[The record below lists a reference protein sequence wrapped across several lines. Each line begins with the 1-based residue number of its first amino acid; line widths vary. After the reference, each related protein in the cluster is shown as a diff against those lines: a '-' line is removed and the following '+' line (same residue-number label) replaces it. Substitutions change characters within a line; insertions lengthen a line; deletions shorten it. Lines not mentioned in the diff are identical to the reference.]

1 MRSPS
6 RTYTWDTRP
15 MIFAANSAR
24 WAAATTP
31 VLWPVSLTGW
41 RATVKT
47 ATASAGLSD
56 SALATARWLL
66 SLHAGPAARDGDDNA
81 HAKSNAAAGHGY
93 GNAAGDSRS
102 HRDRDIPSE
111 HIHGH
116 GNSDA

>member
-47 ATASAGLSD
+47 ETGRAGLSD

-66 SLHAGPAARDGDDNA
+66 SLHPRTTARITAKAISPTRRFGLHISLFLRLARFDLIALPA
-81 HAKSNAAAGHGY
+81 
-93 GNAAGDSRS
+93 
-102 HRDRDIPSE
+102 
-111 HIHGH
+111 
-116 GNSDA
+116 

>member
-66 SLHAGPAARDGDDNA
+66 SLHPRMTTKITAKATSPTRRFDLHISLLLRVAGLNLIALLAPALDPAVERG
-81 HAKSNAAAGHGY
+81 GV
-93 GNAAGDSRS
+93 
-102 HRDRDIPSE
+102 
-111 HIHGH
+111 
-116 GNSDA
+116 